1 MKSKENKMDY
11 TLIFSIGTF
20 IVGLVGLI
28 IVMFLRQNITK
39 RHRDL
44 NQKVAGLENK
54 VDYLEKTT
62 NKNEQT
68 LRDEMAK
75 SRIETANS
83 LRNLTESLT
92 SSISEMSRSQQL
104 QSDSIDKRMIM
115 LTDSNEKRLEAIR
128 SSVEDKLK
136 GIREDNNQKLET
148 IRATVEEKLHNTL
161 EKRLGESFKL
171 VSDRLEQVHKGLGE
185 MQNLASGVGDLKKVL
200 SNVKT
205 RGIWGEIQ
213 LGNILE
219 QILAPEQY
227 GTNIA
232 TKENTRESVE
242 FAIRLP
248 GRGGNG
254 EEVLLP
260 IDAKFPLRSFQ
271 RLTEASEQGDS
282 ALIEAASKEL
292 ETSIKSEAKKISDK
306 YINPPRTTDFA
317 IMFLPVESLYAEV
330 VKRPGLLEDLQE
342 KYRIIITG
350 PSTIVAFLNSL
361 SMGFRT
367 LAIEK
372 RSGEIWNLLGV
383 IKKEFTKFGDLLD
396 NTQKKLRAASE
407 EIDSASKKTRLIERK
422 LKDVEELPAVNT
434 PTPSS

>member
-1 MKSKENKMDY
+1 MDY

>member
-1 MKSKENKMDY
+1 MDY
-11 TLIFSIGTF
+11 ILISSIGSFT
-20 IVGLVGLI
+20 VGLAVLI
-28 IVMFLRQNITK
+28 IVMFLRQNMTK
-39 RHRDL
+39 RYRDL
-44 NQKVAGLENK
+44 NQKVGRLENK
-54 VDYLEKTT
+54 VDYLEKST

-92 SSISEMSRSQQL
+92 SNINEMSRSQQL

-136 GIREDNNQKLET
+136 GIREDNNQKLEA

-271 RLTEASEQGDS
+271 RLTEASEQGDP
-282 ALIEAASKEL
+282 ALVEAATKEL
-292 ETSIKSEAKKISDK
+292 ETSIKNEAKKISDK
-306 YINPPRTTDFA
+306 YINPPCTTDFA

-342 KYRIIITG
+342 KHRIIITG

-367 LAIEK
+367 MAIEK

-407 EIDSASKKTRLIERK
+407 EIDNASKKTRLIERK
-422 LKDVEELPAVNT
+422 LKDVEELPT
-434 PTPSS
+434 TSE

>member
-1 MKSKENKMDY
+1 MDY
-11 TLIFSIGTF
+11 ILIFSIGTF
-20 IVGLVGLI
+20 TVGLVVLAV
-28 IVMFLRQNITK
+28 VMFLRQNMTK
-39 RHRDL
+39 RYRDL
-44 NQKVAGLENK
+44 NQKVGRLENK
-54 VDYLEKTT
+54 VDYLEKST

-92 SSISEMSRSQQL
+92 SNINEMSRSQQL

-136 GIREDNNQKLET
+136 GIREDNNQKLEA

-185 MQNLASGVGDLKKVL
+185 MQSLASGVGDLKKVL

-271 RLTEASEQGDS
+271 RLTEASEQGDP
-282 ALIEAASKEL
+282 ALVEAATKEL
-292 ETSIKSEAKKISDK
+292 ETSIKNEAKKISDK
-306 YINPPRTTDFA
+306 YINPPCTTDFA

-342 KYRIIITG
+342 KHRIIITG

-367 LAIEK
+367 MAIEK

-407 EIDSASKKTRLIERK
+407 EIDNASKKTRLIERK
-422 LKDVEELPAVNT
+422 LKDVEELPTVVEQ
-434 PTPSS
+434 